1 MRISD
6 WSSDVCSSDLDGS
19 TLDLGALVTLA
30 NGNGTGFPQASTNVV
45 AERLNKETG
54 EVEPIDI
61 GTPLLARCWPRG
73 TTSDVSSGAVL
84 VAQRSRAGMPAPAP
98 PAMVM
103 ANARENMVS
112 ARKVVEEQLG
122 DLKL

>member
-1 MRISD
+1 M
-6 WSSDVCSSDLDGS
+6 C
-19 TLDLGALVTLA
+19 ALVTGFQTLA
-30 NGNGTGFPQASTNVV
+30 
-45 AERLNKETG
+45 L
-54 EVEPIDI
+54 PISPI
-61 GTPLLARCWPRG
+61 LARCWPRG

-103 ANARENMVS
+103 ANAREIMVS

-122 DLKL
+122 DLKLYRVPEPTQVASRQSKQETGQASCRERGGQEG